1 MKKYILIILIGLSF
15 IGVQEGKAQNVG
27 IVKFF
32 VEVDNGYFE
41 IEINDSLLLKR
52 YKDTLPEG
60 HYSAKVWSPGYVVAP
75 IEFDVV
81 AGKTTEKHVEMAKNN
96 DFIRYEAEYKD
107 YRMKFHKSFTLPL
120 SLSLG
125 TAITSGIF
133 MVNAYDKRKEVL
145 SDVDLYDKSAVPEE
159 VSLIKQRIRLNN
171 QKYNRYRTGFYIG
184 TGLTL
189 GLIGTTIWTYR
200 KFNRENTEP
209 TFDKTSPFKDKY
221 SFNLTPYGCSFSIK
235 IG

>member
-1 MKKYILIILIGLSF
+1 MKKEYWIIWIGLFCFSF
-15 IGVQEGKAQNVG
+15 IVRGQDVG

-41 IEINDSLLLKR
+41 IEVNDTLLLKR
-52 YKDTLPEG
+52 YKDTLPAG
-60 HYSAKVWSPGYVVAP
+60 HYEAKVWSPGYIVAP

-96 DFIRYEAEYKD
+96 DYIRYESEYKD
-107 YRMKFHKSFTLPL
+107 YRMKFHKNFSLPL

-125 TAITSGIF
+125 SAITTGIF
-133 MVNAYDKRKEVL
+133 MVNAYDKRKEIL
-145 SDVDLYDKSAVPEE
+145 SDVNLYQKSVMPSEIAE
-159 VSLIKQRIRLNN
+159 IKERTFENN
-171 QKYNRYRTGFYIG
+171 RKYNRYRTGFFIG
-184 TGLTL
+184 SGITL
-189 GLIGTTIWTYR
+189 GLVGTTIWAYR
-200 KFNRENTEP
+200 KFNRENIEP

-221 SFNLTPYGCSFSIK
+221 TLNITPYGCSLRIK